1 MAVAKLKKLL
11 LITHKDCEKDVLEKL
26 KSNLFVE
33 VRPFKR
39 YAEKDLS
46 AKVKKY
52 NEDVK
57 ILETSLDIINK
68 YRGIFKY
75 IVKQGKIVVK
85 RSEYIQISKNDKIL
99 EIAKDIVDTDAK
111 IEEINSKIKNLKGE
125 INHLAVWNV
134 YSGKLEDIRVFDNYT
149 FLLGKINLKNIKK
162 EDFQKSFEGKNVSLE
177 EIHSD
182 NESAYYIV
190 GYLNSEKDSVEEILL
205 KSAFEN
211 AIFENLTGTIEENI
225 LLKRDQIKHLE
236 EDQKK
241 LSEKIKILLEKYE
254 KDITVYLEYSL
265 EQEKLYDIFF
275 DSFKTDRT
283 SFYTLW
289 IKQEDFERIIKLKE
303 KFQYVEIFEIKPDEG
318 EEPPIILENKK
329 PIKPFEIV
337 TSMFGVPRYY
347 EIDPTPFIGVFFG
360 LFFGLCI
367 TDAIYGLILM
377 IITLILLIKIPKTR
391 GGLIQLMFYGGFW
404 TLIMGAL
411 FSGWFGD
418 LPNYINLGKYSSKV
432 ALLGDPVNTFEGA
445 MNFFRLSLLLG
456 VIHVLFGLA
465 IKFFD
470 NLFRRDYQT
479 AFFDGLVW
487 ITYIGSVV
495 LMFLGTEMAVSMN
508 IVTKPLVPMFVVKV
522 LGFITL
528 ISAIIIVIFSNRN
541 EKSWFM
547 RIFMGILNATIVGGL
562 SSYVGDILSYIRL
575 MALGLTSAG
584 IGVAINKIAFSMSGV
599 KVLGP
604 ILTIIVLLFGHLF
617 NLAINLLGGF
627 VHTLRLHFVEFF
639 NKFYSGGGVPFREFK
654 EEYKYITIIED

>member
-11 LITHKDCEKDVLEKL
+11 LVTHKDSEKEVLERL
-26 KSNLFVE
+26 KTKFFVE
-33 VRPFKR
+33 IRPFTLNIETDIDTK
-39 YAEKDLS
+39 A
-46 AKVKKY
+46 KKY
-52 NEDVK
+52 NENVK
-57 ILETSLDIINK
+57 ILENSLDVMNK
-68 YRGIFKY
+68 YKGIFKY
-75 IVKQGKIVVK
+75 IAKQGKVVVK
-85 RSEYIQISKNDKIL
+85 RSEYLQISKNDKIL
-99 EIAKDIVDTDAK
+99 DVAKDIVDTDKK

-134 YSGKLEDIRVFDNYT
+134 YTGKLEDLKDFGNYT
-149 FLLGKINLKNIKK
+149 LLLGKINLKNIKK
-162 EDFQKSFEGKNVSLE
+162 EDFEKSFEGKNLSIE
-177 EIHSD
+177 ELYHD
-182 NESAYYIV
+182 RDFAYYII
-190 GYLNSEKDSVEEILL
+190 GYLNSEKDSVEELLL

-211 AIFENLTGTIEENI
+211 AVFENISGTIEENI
-225 LLKRDQIKHLE
+225 LLKRDQIRHLE
-236 EDQKK
+236 DDQKK
-241 LSEKIKILLEKYE
+241 LSEKVKILMEKYE

-265 EQEKLYDIFF
+265 EQEKIYDIFF
-275 DSFKTDRT
+275 DSFKTEKT

-289 IKQEDFERIIKLKE
+289 IKQEDFEKIKKLKE
-303 KFQYVEIFEIKPDEG
+303 DFQYIEIFEIDLSEG
-318 EEPPIILENKK
+318 EEPPIILENRKT
-329 PIKPFEIV
+329 IKPFEMV

-377 IITLILLIKIPKTR
+377 IVTLVLLIKIPKTR

-418 LPNYINLGKYSSKV
+418 LPNYINLGKYTSKV

-456 VIHVLFGLA
+456 VFHIMFGLS

-470 NLFRRDYQT
+470 NFFKKDYQT
-479 AFFDGLVW
+479 AFFDSFVW
-487 ITYIGSVV
+487 ITYIGSVI

-508 IVTKPLVPMFVVKV
+508 IVTKPLISMGVVKILALV
-522 LGFITL
+522 TL
-528 ISAIIIVIFSNRN
+528 ISALIIIIFSNRN

-584 IGVAINKIAFSMSGV
+584 IGVAINKIAFSMSGI
-599 KVLGP
+599 KFLGP
-604 ILTIIVLLFGHLF
+604 ILTVIVLLFGHLF

-639 NKFYSGGGVPFREFK
+639 NKFYTGGGIPFREFK

>member
-11 LITHKDCEKDVLEKL
+11 LVTHKDCEKDILEKI
-26 KSNLFVE
+26 KTNLFVE
-33 VRPFKR
+33 VRPFTLKI
-39 YAEKDLS
+39 ENDLNS
-46 AKVKKY
+46 KVKKY
-52 NEDVK
+52 NDKIK
-57 ILETSLDIINK
+57 ILENSLEVINK
-68 YRGIFKY
+68 YKGIFKY
-75 IVKQGKIVVK
+75 LTKQGKVVVK
-85 RSEYIQISKNDKIL
+85 RSEYIQISKNDNI
-99 EIAKDIVDTDAK
+99 INFATDIVETDLK
-111 IEEINSKIKNLKGE
+111 IEEINLKIKNLKSE

-134 YSGKLEDIRVFDNYT
+134 YSGKLEEIRVFDNFT

-162 EDFQKSFEGKNVSLE
+162 EDFQKSFEGKNVSVE
-177 EIHSD
+177 EIYSD
-182 NESAYYIV
+182 NYFAYYIV

-241 LSEKIKILLEKYE
+241 LSEKIKILMEKYE
-254 KDITVYLEYSL
+254 KEITVYLEYSL

-275 DSFKTDRT
+275 DSYKTDKT

-289 IKQEDFERIIKLKE
+289 IKQEDFQKIKKLKE
-303 KFQYVEIFEIKPDEG
+303 KFEYIEIFEIEPEDG
-318 EEPPIILENKK
+318 EDPPIILENKK
-329 PIKPFEIV
+329 SIKPFEIV

-367 TDAIYGLILM
+367 TDAVYGIILM
-377 IITLILLIKIPKTR
+377 IITLILLVKFPKTR

-418 LPNYINLGKYSSKV
+418 LPNYINLGKYASKL

-456 VIHVLFGLA
+456 VLHVLFGLS

-470 NLFRRDYQT
+470 NIFRKDYQT
-479 AFFDGLVW
+479 AFFDGFVW

-508 IVTKPLVPMFVVKV
+508 IVTKPFVPTFVVKILAFV
-522 LGFITL
+522 TL
-528 ISAIIIVIFSNRN
+528 ISAITIVMFSNRN

-584 IGVAINKIAFSMSGV
+584 IGVAINKIAFSMSGI
-599 KVLGP
+599 KILGP
-604 ILTIIVLLFGHLF
+604 ILTITVLLFGHLF